1 MQQIWEQ
8 QPLAEEPEFDLRET
22 VQVLYQH
29 RWLVIGVVALV
40 LAATIIWTVRT
51 PKIYQA
57 TSTLEYNP
65 SPSKPLGQS
74 VEDVADPIGNFWAT
88 REFFNTQN
96 RVIESRDVSRRAV
109 LALGLHEDPTYISQ
123 DDDNPSASPDLE
135 ATIPVLRSRI
145 TVDPVEDTRLVR
157 IHVRDV
163 KPERA
168 QLIANAVADAYIDKT
183 IEDRLGSTVRA
194 IEWLR
199 SQLEVLRTELDEA
212 ELALHNFKKEHNV
225 LSVSME
231 DRQNLVAGDIE
242 ALHTRLTEARTERIE
257 LTAQLERLRK
267 ALGAEP
273 ERIDPAL
280 ISRHP
285 VLGNLISELRE
296 KEKLRDGL
304 AVKYGAEHPSMKS
317 LAEEIAA
324 VTKQI
329 EAEKKELLKSAE
341 RDLGQVK
348 SIDKGLRAA
357 AEQAHNA
364 GLDLNLR
371 EIEYSR
377 LIRDREN
384 KAKLYELVLQR
395 LAETDLTRM
404 LKTTHVRVLD
414 RALLPKSPVS
424 PNLMRNVLAALL
436 GGLLL
441 GLGAAFSAGRMDR
454 TLRSVE
460 SVEAMGITCLGVVP
474 NLGPLA
480 TDKAVK
486 GDTPVENPGSG
497 TAVTD
502 LIVHEQPL
510 SAPAE
515 AFRMV
520 RTNLAFMSPEKP
532 LRSLVVTSA
541 VPREGKTTVAV
552 NLATSLAKF
561 GRSVLLVDTDL
572 RRPRIHRVFDV
583 KLELGVTSLIV
594 AQATLEEAIVKTA
607 IDGLHMLPA
616 GPTPPNPSELLHS
629 AAFGRLKDEL
639 ISRYDWVVFDSP
651 PMNAVT
657 DAAILGPQVDGVLL
671 VVRAGQTTRDSVV
684 SAKKQLAGV
693 SAQLIGS
700 VLNDIDVRM
709 KSYKYGQYTYRYQAA
724 YDYRPINEGAD
735 AA

>member
-1 MQQIWEQ
+1 MQQIREHN
-8 QPLAEEPEFDLRET
+8 PPAEEPELDLREIA
-22 VQVLYQH
+22 QVLFQH
-29 RWLVIGVVALV
+29 RWLVVGVTVLV
-40 LAATIIWTVRT
+40 LAAGTIWTVRT

-57 TSTLEYNP
+57 ATTLEYNP

-96 RVIESRDVSRRAV
+96 RVIESRDVSRRAT

-123 DDDNPSASPDLE
+123 SDDDAGAAPNLE
-135 ATIPVLRSRI
+135 ATVQALRSRI
-145 TVDPVEDTRLVR
+145 TVEPVEDTRLVR
-157 IHVRDV
+157 IHARDV

-168 QLIANAVADAYIDKT
+168 QLIADAIADAYIDKT

-199 SQLEVLRTELDEA
+199 TQLDSLRTELDDA
-212 ELALHNFKKEHNV
+212 ELALHNFKKDHNV

-231 DRQNLVAGDIE
+231 DRQNLVASDIE

-267 ALGAEP
+267 ALGDEP

-296 KEKLRDGL
+296 KEELRDGL
-304 AVKYGAEHPSMKS
+304 AVKYGAEHPSMKK
-317 LAEEIAA
+317 LDEEIAA

-348 SIDKGLRAA
+348 SIDEGLRVA

-371 EIEYSR
+371 EIEYGRLSR
-377 LIRDREN
+377 EREN

-424 PNLMRNVLAALL
+424 PNLARNMAAALL
-436 GGLLL
+436 AGLLL
-441 GLGAAFSAGRMDR
+441 GLGAAFLTSRLDR
-454 TLRSVE
+454 TVRSVE
-460 SVEAMGITCLGVVP
+460 SVEAMGITVLGVIP
-474 NLGPLA
+474 HLGPLA
-480 TDKAVK
+480 APKKVNGAQGGSAAPDV
-486 GDTPVENPGSG
+486 PG
-497 TAVTD
+497 AD

-515 AFRMV
+515 AFRMI

-594 AQATLEEAIVKTA
+594 AQATLEDSIVKTS
-607 IDGLHMLPA
+607 IEGLHVLPA

-639 ISRYDWVVFDSP
+639 INRYDWVVFDSP

-671 VVRAGQTTRDSVV
+671 VVRAGHTTRDSVV
-684 SAKKQLAGV
+684 SARKQLGGV
-693 SAQLIGS
+693 SARLIGS

-709 KSYKYGQYTYRYQAA
+709 KSYKYGQYTYRYQGA
-724 YDYRPINEGAD
+724 YDYTPLKEGAD